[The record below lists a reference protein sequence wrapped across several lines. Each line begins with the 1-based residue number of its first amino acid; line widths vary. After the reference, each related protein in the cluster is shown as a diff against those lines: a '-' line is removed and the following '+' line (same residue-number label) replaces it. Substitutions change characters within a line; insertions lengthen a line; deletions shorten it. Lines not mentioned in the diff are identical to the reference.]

1 MCPNGKWEVLPLF
14 YKINYNIFEF
24 HYSLLKAPELKKK
37 KKKQQETTLKKK
49 NTKKQQANTVKQD
62 PSRNQAFFKFSYNE
76 IKYFIAF
83 IFKHPFL

>member
-37 KKKQQETTLKKK
+37 
-49 NTKKQQANTVKQD
+49 TKKQQANTVKQD

>member
-37 KKKQQETTLKKK
+37 KK
-49 NTKKQQANTVKQD
+49 QQATTVKQD

-76 IKYFIAF
+76 IKYFIEAF

>member
-37 KKKQQETTLKKK
+37 KKKQQ
-49 NTKKQQANTVKQD
+49 ANTVKQD

>member
-37 KKKQQETTLKKK
+37 P
-49 NTKKQQANTVKQD
+49 KKQQANTVKQD
-62 PSRNQAFFKFSYNE
+62 PLRNQAFFKFSYNE

>member
-1 MCPNGKWEVLPLF
+1 MCPNGKREVLPLF

-37 KKKQQETTLKKK
+37 K
-49 NTKKQQANTVKQD
+49 KKQQANTVKQD